1 MTNENI
7 VIIVI
12 PPPTA
17 KMPRITK
24 YRGMATVFRVG
35 RGYSIGEIKEAGLTP
50 YLAKQLNIPIDPKRR
65 SIHKNNVENLRNIV
79 NQISDLI
86 NARKTKPAKLVV
98 KQEVKG
104 SGSEP
109 KG

>member
-1 MTNENI
+1 MANENT
-7 VIIVI
+7 VVVVI
-12 PPPTA
+12 PPPMV
-17 KMPRITK
+17 KMPKITK
-24 YRGMATVFRVG
+24 YRGIATMFRVG

-50 YLAKQLNIPIDPKRR
+50 YLAKQFNIPIDPKRR

-98 KQEVKG
+98 KQEVKR
-104 SGSEP
+104 SGA
-109 KG
+109 